1 MLFRSRNTGSKKDF
15 AKKFQDSN
23 PAQNK
28 RLSKELYMSI
38 SQNSRRNP
46 NLCHIGSYMD
56 FIHFVQSNM
65 MRANMNLLI
74 TDSSLFMYGKLKN
87 ELSTLG
93 YNLTIVTDG
102 MQRIVE
108 VLNQPKQAVFVCIK
122 DETMLR
128 DFYTQLL
135 QEIEDTNNRFS
146 TPLLFIPGTYINNVH
161 KNMLRARQHNIHFTF
176 HGEDLDAIQ
185 RLYPD
190 YEALLAQCDTV
201 LVTKVTNANTIQ
213 YVNSRVTLEIEGSR
227 LKFANDANCRVFSS
241 ASSSTKENSQE
252 IVCFED
258 DECLVL
264 VMANLPVIDKK
275 L

>member
-1 MLFRSRNTGSKKDF
+1 MLFRSRKTGSKKDF

-23 PAQNK
+23 LAQNK
-28 RLSKELYMSI
+28 QLSKELYMSI
-38 SQNSRRNP
+38 SQNARRNP
-46 NLCHIGSYMD
+46 NLCHIGSCMD

-93 YNLTIVTDG
+93 YNLTIITDG
-102 MQRIVE
+102 IQRIVE

-122 DETMLR
+122 DEAILS
-128 DFYTQLL
+128 DFYTQWLK
-135 QEIEDTNNRFS
+135 EIEDTNNRFS
-146 TPLLFIPGTYINNVH
+146 TPLLFIPGIHIPHVH

-190 YEALLAQCDTV
+190 YDALLAQCDTV
-201 LVTKVTNANTIQ
+201 LVTKVTNTNTIQ

-227 LKFANDANCRVFSS
+227 LKFANDPNCRVFSS
-241 ASSSTKENSQE
+241 ASSSTKENAQE
-252 IVCFED
+252 IVRFKD
-258 DECLVL
+258 DECIVL